1 MVGEPNAEYRDLK
14 LPQTKINQ
22 LFVADDANLEGR

>member
-14 LPQTKINQ
+14 LPQTKMNQ
-22 LFVADDANLEGR
+22 LFLADNANLEGR

>member
-1 MVGEPNAEYRDLK
+1 MVGEPHAESHDLK

-22 LFVADDANLEGR
+22 LFVADDAN